1 MRVLFKVVSLSLNFP
16 FLFQPFFAKHYF
28 VINYNIYGLCV
39 PKPMDSVVKC
49 ILLIRNHV
57 LDEYR
62 ELLIHFVNAFYPHLF
77 HYGPQIYCN
86 IILYYLH
93 PLSCFLLSLLKEN
106 GHRVDIF
113 FAILTKGVSP
123 TSLIRGT
130 FPSKKKLWQINDYV
144 IVTFYLP

>member
-1 MRVLFKVVSLSLNFP
+1 MRVLFKVVSLSLNYP

-28 VINYNIYGLCV
+28 VINYNIYGLYV

-49 ILLIRNHV
+49 IVLIRNHV

-77 HYGPQIYCN
+77 HYGLQIYCN
-86 IILYYLH
+86 IISYYLH

-113 FAILTKGVSP
+113 LQF
-123 TSLIRGT
+123 
-130 FPSKKKLWQINDYV
+130 
-144 IVTFYLP
+144 